1 MPRVGV
7 YDQIK
12 KALQDLI
19 APELHSI
26 RGDMHAMRGD
36 MHAMRAGI
44 LAQLNHE
51 T

>member
-7 YDQIK
+7 YDQVK

-26 RGDMHAMRGD
+26 RGDMHAMRAD
-36 MHAMRAGI
+36 IRVLDQKI
-44 LAQLNHE
+44 DSL
-51 T
+51 